1 MAWAY
6 ARVGA
11 CAWHIRPICMGT
23 GTIEREHLRGSGS
36 VAPVAGLVGLS
47 QGVAVA
53 GGQLCGG
60 RTDALWRA
68 AVGGAVRVCEW
79 WFVGWWLRR
88 VVGRWRCV
96 WPTVGE
102 W

>member
-1 MAWAY
+1 MRVWVHVHGIYVLCAWAQ
-6 ARVGA
+6 APSNANIFAG
-11 CAWHIRPICMGT
+11 
-23 GTIEREHLRGSGS
+23 GS

-88 VVGRWRCV
+88 VVGRW
-96 WPTVGE
+96 
-102 W
+102 